1 MSLKLFFFF
10 LLQISERLC
19 FYYFDD
25 GGQVVCRGCYK
36 SFKTWL
42 NYRMHFNTLSCHTTE
57 ANYKLNTYNDIYKKY
72 KLKKAKTK
80 KKINDRL
87 SAAQLMDL
95 ETLNTRKTR
104 KRYNCYNLLI
114 LKNFNLV

>member
-1 MSLKLFFFF
+1 
-10 LLQISERLC
+10 
-19 FYYFDD
+19 
-25 GGQVVCRGCYK
+25 
-36 SFKTWL
+36 
-42 NYRMHFNTLSCHTTE
+42 MHFNTLSCHTTE